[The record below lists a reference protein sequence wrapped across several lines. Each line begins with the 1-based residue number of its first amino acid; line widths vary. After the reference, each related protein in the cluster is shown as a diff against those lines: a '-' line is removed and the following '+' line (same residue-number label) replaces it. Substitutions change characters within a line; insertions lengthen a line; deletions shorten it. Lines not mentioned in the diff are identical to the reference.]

1 MSEKLKKMKTYQKM
15 QAGVEYDEV
24 DLPRVVR
31 KRLEGFLTAGLIEET
46 SPGTYMKPEAKEEEE
61 DKPTWVEAAEEAVAN
76 PEEKG
81 EEQQEAMAPAVTQ
94 FGIVLGNRAAAIVQ
108 LCDAL
113 QNGTAGLSALGDIR
127 GNAMMILYDLN
138 LLRPEPTEVAES
150 D

>member
-1 MSEKLKKMKTYQKM
+1 MSDKLKKMKTYKKM
-15 QAGVEYDEV
+15 QAGVDYDGQ

-31 KRLEGFLTAGLIEET
+31 KRLQEFLDAGLLEKVR
-46 SPGTYMKPEAKEEEE
+46 PGVYMKPEAKEEEE
-61 DKPTWVEAAEEAVAN
+61 DKPTWVEAAEEAVAS
-76 PEEKG
+76 PEEG

>member
-1 MSEKLKKMKTYQKM
+1 MSNTLKKMKTYKKM
-15 QAGVEYDEV
+15 QAGVECDGK

-31 KRLEGFLTAGLIEET
+31 KRLQDFLDAGLLEKVR
-46 SPGTYMKPEAKEEEE
+46 PGVYMKPEATEE
-61 DKPTWVEAAEEAVAN
+61 DKPTWVEAAEDAVAA
-76 PEEKG
+76 PEGEEK
-81 EEQQEAMAPAVTQ
+81 QEAMAPAVTQ

-138 LLRPEPTEVAES
+138 LLRPEPADVAES